1 MTKIDDE
8 QNSYRWL
15 KYSIELFL
23 ISAVEKF
30 KKYTANEETKIFL
43 LNK

>member
-15 KYSIELFL
+15 KYSKELFL
-23 ISAVEKF
+23 ISAVETF
-30 KKYTANEETKIFL
+30 KKSTANEETKIFL